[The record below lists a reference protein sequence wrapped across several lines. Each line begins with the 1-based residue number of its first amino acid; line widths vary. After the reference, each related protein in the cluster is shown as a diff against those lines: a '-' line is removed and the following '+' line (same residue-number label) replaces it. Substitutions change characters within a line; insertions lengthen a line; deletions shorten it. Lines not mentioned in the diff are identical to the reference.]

1 MQLHVVNDEESVVE
15 VIGVCD
21 GETLVLAVELCYL
34 SRRRHAAILA
44 DEPNLD
50 ARPFL
55 RKNLQRNRIR
65 IRVDKYDFRL
75 RAFRL
80 RSQFATLNSHLW

>member
-21 GETLVLAVELCYL
+21 GETLVLAVELCNFG
-34 SRRRHAAILA
+34 RRRLATILA
-44 DEPNLD
+44 YESNLD
-50 ARPFL
+50 AWALF